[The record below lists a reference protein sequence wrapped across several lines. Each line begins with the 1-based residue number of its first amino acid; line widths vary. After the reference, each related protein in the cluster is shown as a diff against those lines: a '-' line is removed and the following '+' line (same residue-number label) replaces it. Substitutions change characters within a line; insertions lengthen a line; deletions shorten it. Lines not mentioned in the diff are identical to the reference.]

1 MNDLNFAR
9 KFIKEIL
16 EKEKWFAE
24 IKGRNSID
32 AILLTGSTITKDND
46 KYSDFDLFLVC
57 NRNNQ
62 KKYSLKPIYKY
73 SFCGNKIE
81 ISLVS
86 SEKIINDSYNKKN
99 LFWWYNC
106 RIVQSYSKDFLH
118 SFKKASTITKKELR
132 DRLWTNW
139 VSFKINTDSILSL
152 KKRKELLGMIILFS
166 KNVKIFIDSFL
177 TINNIFIHYKWQAQ
191 NIKKIDK
198 VLYYNLLKMNNL
210 LKTKDI
216 IENNC
221 ILEKKLY
228 LILIKYGFR
237 KYILDNWPNCNLT
250 WLTFQYM

>member
-1 MNDLNFAR
+1 MNDLSFAR

-24 IKGRNSID
+24 IKGKNSID
-32 AILLTGSTITKDND
+32 SILLTGSTITKDND

-99 LFWWYNC
+99 LFWWHNC
-106 RIVQSYSKDFLH
+106 RIIQSYSKDFLH

-152 KKRKELLGMIILFS
+152 KKRKELVGMAILFS
-166 KNVKIFIDSFL
+166 ENIKIFIDSFL
-177 TINNIFIHYKWQAQ
+177 AINNIFIHYKWQGW

-198 VLYYNLLKMNNL
+198 ALYYDLLKMNNL

-216 IENNC
+216 IENNF

-237 KYILDNWPNCNLT
+237 KNILNNWPNCNLT